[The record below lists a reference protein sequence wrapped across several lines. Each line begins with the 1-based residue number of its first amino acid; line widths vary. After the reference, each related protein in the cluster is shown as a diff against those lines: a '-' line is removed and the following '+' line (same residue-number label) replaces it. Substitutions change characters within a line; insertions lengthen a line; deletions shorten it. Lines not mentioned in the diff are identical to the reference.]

1 MKRFLLL
8 VLALALLVT
17 PLSALAEEGDPVP
30 QLLVDMYMAAETP
43 SAQTVGRLEQ
53 DMEAVDDPLI
63 LTVAQ
68 RWRQLY
74 VDPAYT
80 PLLYGRDDP
89 KTIPV
94 HGRHAFVVL
103 GFELVN
109 GEMTDELRSRCD
121 AAAAAAAAFPE
132 SLVIC
137 TGGATGENNPDGHT
151 EAGLMKAYLTDA
163 WGLDPDRILTEEEAM
178 DTAQNA
184 SNVMAMLQ
192 AAQVQTL
199 TVITS
204 HYHQRRGQVLYAA
217 MAARYGAEQGYEV
230 EVLDG
235 YSYLAPQDPGP
246 DYMIAMY
253 QLLDILHLPDEQRD
267 EYYHLMYGD

>member
-1 MKRFLLL
+1 MKRILLL
-8 VLALALLVT
+8 ILALALLVT
-17 PLSALAEEGDPVP
+17 PFSALAKEDDPVP
-30 QLLVDMYMAAETP
+30 QLLVDMNKAAERP

-53 DMEAVDDPLI
+53 DMAAVEDPMI
-63 LTVAQ
+63 LAVAQ
-68 RWRQLY
+68 RWQQLY

-94 HGRHAFVVL
+94 RGRHAFVVL

-109 GEMTDELRSRCD
+109 GEMTDELKGRCD
-121 AAAAAAAAFPE
+121 AAAAAATAFPE
-132 SLVIC
+132 SLVVC

-151 EAGLMKAYLTDA
+151 EAGLMKAYLTDV

-178 DTAQNA
+178 TTTENA
-184 SNVMAMLQ
+184 RNVMTMLQ
-192 AAQVQTL
+192 AAQVETL

-217 MAARYGAEQGYEV
+217 MAARLRAEQGYGV

-267 EYYHLMYGD
+267 MYYHLMYGD

>member
-1 MKRFLLL
+1 MKRLLLL

-53 DMEAVDDPLI
+53 DMAAVDDPLI

-103 GFELVN
+103 GYELKN
-109 GEMTDELRSRCD
+109 GKMTQELMGRCD
-121 AAAAAAAAFPE
+121 AAAAAAKAFPD
-132 SLVIC
+132 SILVC
-137 TGGATGENNPDGHT
+137 SGGATGANNPEKHT
-151 EAGLMKAYLTDA
+151 EARLMKKYLVNA
-163 WGLDPDRILTEEEAM
+163 CGIAPERVFLDEEAL
-178 DTAQNA
+178 TTTENA
-184 SNVMAMLQ
+184 INTFAILR
-192 AAQVQTL
+192 ARGIET
-199 TVITS
+199 ITIVTS
-204 HYHQRRGQVLYAA
+204 TYHQRWGQVLYNA
-217 MAARYGAEQGYEV
+217 MAAKYRQAY
-230 EVLDG
+230 G
-235 YSYLAPQDPGP
+235 YSVEIIGNYCYDVAPSNVLYLADAQF
-246 DYMIAMY
+246 ALT
-253 QLLDILHLPDEQRD
+253 QLKSILALN
-267 EYYHLMYGD
+267 LTGK

>member
-53 DMEAVDDPLI
+53 DMAAVDDPLI

-109 GEMTDELRSRCD
+109 GEMTDELRGRCD
-121 AAAAAAAAFPE
+121 AAAA
-132 SLVIC
+132 
-137 TGGATGENNPDGHT
+137 
-151 EAGLMKAYLTDA
+151 
-163 WGLDPDRILTEEEAM
+163 DRILTEEEAM

-235 YSYLAPQDPGP
+235 YSYLAPQDPGA

>member
-1 MKRFLLL
+1 MKRILPLI
-8 VLALALLVT
+8 LALALLSV
-17 PLSALAEEGDPVP
+17 PLSAPAEEDDPVP
-30 QLLVDMYMAAETP
+30 RLLVDMYMAAERP

-53 DMEAVDDPLI
+53 DMAAVSDPVI
-63 LTVAQ
+63 LAVAQ

-74 VDPAYT
+74 VDPAYA
-80 PLLYGRDDP
+80 PLLYGQDDP
-89 KTIPV
+89 KAIPV

-109 GEMTDELRSRCD
+109 GEMTDELRGRCD

-132 SLVIC
+132 SLVVC

-163 WGLDPDRILTEEEAM
+163 WGLESERILTEEEAM
-178 DTAQNA
+178 TTAENA
-184 SNVMAMLQ
+184 RNVMAMLEE
-192 AAQVQTL
+192 AQVETL

-217 MAARYGAEQGYEV
+217 MAARLRAEQGYGV

-246 DYMIAMY
+246 DHMIAMY
-253 QLLDILHLPDEQRD
+253 QLLEILNLPDEQLD
-267 EYYHLMYGD
+267 MYYRLMYGD